1 MRTNELHASA
11 KQIGRSSGRSSVAA
25 AAYRSGELLHDE
37 RTGPT
42 HDYRQKSGVEYS
54 RVYTPYNAPEDLRDR
69 EKLWNAVEKK
79 ENRKN
84 STTVHELEI
93 AFPHEFNAMQR
104 REAGDSI
111 SRELMNR
118 YNCAVDKR

>member
-25 AAYRSGELLHDE
+25 AAYRSGELLRDE
-37 RTGPT
+37 RTGLT
-42 HDYRQKSGVEYS
+42 HDYTKKSGVEYS
-54 RVYTPYNAPEDLRDR
+54 RVYTPYNAPEELRDR

-84 STTVHELEI
+84 STTAH
-93 AFPHEFNAMQR
+93 F
-104 REAGDSI
+104 
-111 SRELMNR
+111 
-118 YNCAVDKR
+118 